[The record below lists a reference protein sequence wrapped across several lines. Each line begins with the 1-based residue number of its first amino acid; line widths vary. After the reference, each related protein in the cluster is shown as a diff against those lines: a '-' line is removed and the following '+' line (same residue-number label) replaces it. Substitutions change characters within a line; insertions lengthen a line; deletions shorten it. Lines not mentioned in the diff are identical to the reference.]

1 MKRRVVIS
9 GVGSVSPLGTTA
21 TALWQGA
28 KAGKCGI
35 SKIEGIDLGKL
46 KVSVAGQAKEY
57 KDEEHF
63 DLKAARRMDRVT
75 KLGIVA
81 AREAIK
87 DSGINLDEV
96 DKESCGVIVSSGIGG
111 LKSIE
116 NEHETGMTKGFHR
129 VFPFFIPMAI
139 SNITAGSIAIEF
151 GFKASCHC
159 IVTACASA
167 TDSIGE
173 GFRRIRDSYQDLA
186 LVGGTEASIT
196 KLGLGGF
203 SSMKA
208 LSFSDDVNRASIPFD
223 KERSGFVMGEGSGI
237 LLLEE
242 YEHAKKRNAKI
253 YAEVIGYGS
262 TCDAYHITAPNEEG
276 LGAAK
281 CMEMALKDANIT
293 PDKIDYINA
302 HGTSTPLND
311 LCETKAIKKVF
322 KDHAYKL
329 MVSSS
334 KSIVGHLLGASGGVE
349 AIITAMS
356 LKEGFVP
363 PTINYREKDEECDLD
378 IVPCEGRNATIEY
391 AISNSFG
398 FGGHNASIVLKK
410 YQN

>member
-1 MKRRVVIS
+1 MSRRVVIS
-9 GVGSVSPLGTTA
+9 GMGSVSPLGNTVSD
-21 TALWQGA
+21 LWQGA

-35 SKIEGIDLGKL
+35 DKIQGIDLGKL
-46 KVSVAGQAKEY
+46 KVSVAGQAKGY
-57 KDEEHF
+57 KDEDYF

-87 DSGINLDEV
+87 DSGIDLASLD
-96 DKESCGVIVSSGIGG
+96 KTRCGVIVSSGIGG
-111 LKSIE
+111 LQSIE

-129 VFPFFIPMAI
+129 IFPFFIPMAI
-139 SNITAGSIAIEF
+139 SNITGGTIAIEF
-151 GFKASCHC
+151 GFEGSCHC

-173 GFRRIRDSYQDLA
+173 GFRRIRDSYQDIV
-186 LVGGTEASIT
+186 LVGGSEASVC

-253 YAEVIGYGS
+253 YAEVVGYGS

-276 LGAAK
+276 LGAAR
-281 CMEMALKDANIT
+281 CMEEALKDANLS
-293 PDKIDYINA
+293 PEKIDYINA

-311 LCETKAIKKVF
+311 ACETKAVKKVF
-322 KDHAYKL
+322 KDHAYQL
-329 MVSSS
+329 MMSSS
-334 KSIVGHLLGASGGVE
+334 KSMLGHLLGASGGVE

-356 LKEGFVP
+356 LKEGFVT
-363 PTINYREKDEECDLD
+363 PTINYRERDENCDLD
-378 IVPCEGRNATIEY
+378 IVPCEGREANIEY

-410 YQN
+410 C